1 MLRLDIEPR
10 VEDSPSISKMAT
22 PSSAKPVY
30 IEHPILTLE
39 RLEWQDE
46 RSKLH
51 LWVALWASISVH
63 LVLLILG
70 FIYWPKIVAWEEARE
85 AAQARELAPQQA
97 MKDHELTYLQLP
109 PAPVVQPKDS
119 SIISDQN
126 RSATVK
132 QPQLDRKRLKEIL
145 DSTQAKPGAPGM
157 NMPALPKTSPDQPR
171 EAQQQPPQQGQ
182 QHQPE
187 NQLAHLESP
196 PIPTRPN
203 RGSFNSNLSAG
214 SAIEEAA
221 RASARNSGVGG
232 DYGPP
237 PMDPRGN
244 VQSDMEVL
252 SDTMGVDFSAYLARL
267 THDVRLNWY
276 NLIPEVA
283 RAPLRKTGKVT
294 IDFVIMKNGSF
305 SGLAIVGPS
314 GDIAL
319 DRAAKGGITAVNP
332 FQPLP
337 NNFRGQYLA
346 LRFRFLYNPDR
357 DAQLR

>member
-1 MLRLDIEPR
+1 MLRLDIEPQ
-10 VEDSPSISKMAT
+10 VAASPSKSTMPE
-22 PSSAKPVY
+22 PSSAKPIY

-63 LVLLILG
+63 LILVILG
-70 FIYWPKIVAWEEARE
+70 FIYWPRIVAWEEARQ
-85 AAQARELAPQQA
+85 AAQVRETAPQEA
-97 MKDHELTYLQLP
+97 LKDKELTYLQLP

-157 NMPALPKTSPDQPR
+157 NMPALPKSAPEQPR
-171 EAQQQPPQQGQ
+171 EAQQQPPEQGQ
-182 QHQPE
+182 PHQPE

-196 PIPTRPN
+196 PIPPRPA
-203 RGSFNSNLSAG
+203 RGAFNSNLSAG

-221 RASARNSGVGG
+221 RESAKTGSGG

-237 PMDPRGN
+237 PMNPRGN

-267 THDVRLNWY
+267 VHDVRLNWY
-276 NLIPEVA
+276 NLVPEVA
-283 RAPLRKTGKVT
+283 RPPLRKTGKVT
-294 IDFVIMKNGSF
+294 IDFVITKNGGI
-305 SGLAIVGPS
+305 SGMKIMSPS
-314 GDIAL
+314 GDISL
-319 DRAAKGGITAVNP
+319 DRAAYGGITAVNP

-337 NNFRGQYLA
+337 TNFRGQYLA

-357 DAQLR
+357 MAELR

>member
-1 MLRLDIEPR
+1 MLRLDIEPPAE
-10 VEDSPSISKMAT
+10 VSPSKSTMAA
-22 PSSAKPVY
+22 PSSAKPIY

-46 RSKLH
+46 RSKLR
-51 LWVALWASISVH
+51 LQVAVWASVTVH

-70 FIYWPKIVAWEEARE
+70 FAFWPKIVAWQEARA
-85 AAQARELAPQQA
+85 AAQARELAPQEA
-97 MKDHELTYLQLP
+97 LKDRELTYLQLP

-145 DSTQAKPGAPGM
+145 DSTNAKPGAPGM
-157 NMPALPKTSPDQPR
+157 SMPALPKTSPDQPK
-171 EAQQQPPQQGQ
+171 EAQQQQPQD
-182 QHQPE
+182 QPQPRQPA

-196 PIPTRPN
+196 PIPTRSN

-214 SAIEEAA
+214 SAIEQAA
-221 RASARNSGVGG
+221 RESARNTGTGG

-237 PMDPRGN
+237 LMDPRGS

-252 SDTMGVDFSAYLARL
+252 SDTMGVDFSGYLARL
-267 THDVRLNWY
+267 VHDVRLNWY
-276 NLIPEVA
+276 NLVPEVA
-283 RAPLRKTGKVT
+283 RPPLRKTGKVT
-294 IDFVIMKNGSF
+294 IDFVITKNGSI
-305 SGLAIVGPS
+305 SGMRIMSPS
-314 GDIAL
+314 GDISL
-319 DRAAKGGITAVNP
+319 DRAAYGGITAVNP

-337 NNFRGQYLA
+337 TNFRGEYLA

-357 DAQLR
+357 NQLR

>member
-1 MLRLDIEPR
+1 MLRLDIEPPAE
-10 VEDSPSISKMAT
+10 VSPSKNEMAA

-51 LWVALWASISVH
+51 LWVALWASVSVH
-63 LVLLILG
+63 LILLILG
-70 FIYWPKIVAWEEARE
+70 FIYWPKIVAWEEARA
-85 AAQARELAPQQA
+85 AAQALELAPQEA
-97 MKDHELTYLQLP
+97 LKNHELTYLELP

-132 QPQLDRKRLKEIL
+132 VRPPDRKRLKEIL
-145 DSTQAKPGAPGM
+145 DSTNAAPGAPGM
-157 NMPALPKTSPDQPR
+157 SMPALPKSAPEQPK
-171 EAQQQPPQQGQ
+171 EAQQQQQQDQPQT
-182 QHQPE
+182 HQPA

-196 PIPTRPN
+196 PLPSRAS

-214 SAIEEAA
+214 SAIEQAA
-221 RASARNSGVGG
+221 RESARNPGSGG

-237 PMDPRGN
+237 LLDPRGN
-244 VQSDMEVL
+244 VQSNVEVL

-267 THDVRLNWY
+267 IHDVRLNWY
-276 NLIPEVA
+276 NLVPEVA
-283 RAPLRKTGKVT
+283 RPPLRKTGKVT
-294 IDFVIMKNGSF
+294 IDFVITKNGSI
-305 SGLAIVGPS
+305 SGMRIMSPS
-314 GDIAL
+314 GDVSL
-319 DRAAKGGITAVNP
+319 DRAAYGGITAVNP

-337 NNFRGQYLA
+337 TNFRGEYLA

-357 DAQLR
+357 NQMQ

>member
-1 MLRLDIEPR
+1 MLRLDIDPK
-10 VEDSPSISKMAT
+10 VEALPSKNEMASPG
-22 PSSAKPVY
+22 SAKPIY

-51 LWVALWASISVH
+51 LWVALWASVSVH
-63 LVLLILG
+63 LILLILMIA
-70 FIYWPKIVAWEEARE
+70 FWPRVQAWLDEMH
-85 AAQARELAPQQA
+85 AQEVRQLAPQEA
-97 MKDHELTYLQLP
+97 LKNKELTYLQLP
-109 PAPVVQPKDS
+109 PAPVQTPKDS

-132 QPQLDRKRLKEIL
+132 TPQLDRKRLKEIL

-157 NMPALPKTSPDQPR
+157 NMPSLPKTAPEQPQ
-171 EAQQQPPQQGQ
+171 EAQQQQQGNPQ
-182 QHQPE
+182 AHQPA
-187 NQLAHLESP
+187 NQLAHLETP
-196 PIPTRPN
+196 QIPN
-203 RGSFNSNLSAG
+203 RPLRGSLNSSLSAG

-221 RASARNSGVGG
+221 RESARSGVGG
-232 DYGPP
+232 QYGPP
-237 PMDPRGN
+237 PMDPRGS

-252 SDTMGVDFSAYLARL
+252 SDTMGVDFSSYLARL

-276 NLIPEVA
+276 NLVPEVA
-283 RAPLRKTGKVT
+283 RPPLRKTGRVT

-305 SGLAIVGPS
+305 SGLRIVSPS
-314 GDIAL
+314 GDISL
-319 DRAAKGGITAVNP
+319 DRAAQGGITAVNP

-337 NNFRGQYLA
+337 SNFRGEYLA

-357 DAQLR
+357 EAQLR

>member
-1 MLRLDIEPR
+1 MLRLDIEPQ
-10 VEDSPSISKMAT
+10 VEASSSNSKMPA
-22 PSSAKPVY
+22 PSSEKPIY

-63 LVLLILG
+63 LILLILG
-70 FIYWPKIVAWEEARE
+70 FIYWPKIVAWEEARQ
-85 AAQARELAPQQA
+85 AAQARELTPQQV
-97 MKDHELTYLQLP
+97 MKDHELTYLELP

-126 RSATVK
+126 RSATIK

-145 DSTQAKPGAPGM
+145 DSTNAKPGAPGM
-157 NMPALPKTSPDQPR
+157 SMPALPKSSAEQPK
-171 EAQQQPPQQGQ
+171 EAQQQQQDQPQP
-182 QHQPE
+182 HQPA

-196 PIPTRPN
+196 PIPTRTN
-203 RGSFNSNLSAG
+203 RGSFNNNLSAG
-214 SAIEEAA
+214 SAIEQAA
-221 RASARNSGVGG
+221 RESARNTGTGG

-237 PMDPRGN
+237 LMDPRGN

-252 SDTMGVDFSAYLARL
+252 SDTMGVDFSGYLARL
-267 THDVRLNWY
+267 VHDVRLNWY
-276 NLIPEVA
+276 NLVPEVA
-283 RAPLRKTGKVT
+283 RPPLRKTGKVT
-294 IDFVIMKNGSF
+294 IDFVITKNGSI
-305 SGLAIVGPS
+305 SGMRIMSPS
-314 GDIAL
+314 GDISL
-319 DRAAKGGITAVNP
+319 DRAAYGGITAVNP

-337 NNFRGQYLA
+337 TNFRGEYLA

-357 DAQLR
+357 NQLR